1 MRRSLLSTVSFVL
14 KILMSRTKSLKNH
27 GVKVHGKKITVDWS
41 SKKFSCRLCYS
52 RFDKAANL
60 NTHISVNHKDEES
73 FLLRDLTDE
82 DFTHTCS
89 DCGLKY
95 VSKSVMDYH
104 SSRNHN
110 TPWSGEAYVR
120 CKICA
125 KVVKRDSFLSLHT
138 GWPTLRIEA
147 SSAN

>member
-60 NTHISVNHKDEES
+60 KAHQKVHKE
-73 FLLRDLTDE
+73 DLDLFDKTFIDE
-82 DFTHTCS
+82 DLSFECS
-89 DCGLKY
+89 DCGWRFITRNILDFHNRKEHSRALKY
-95 VSKSVMDYH
+95 EDQMKSSYDP
-104 SSRNHN
+104 
-110 TPWSGEAYVR
+110 TEKR
-120 CKICA
+120 CKCILC
-125 KVVKRDSFLSLHT
+125 
-138 GWPTLRIEA
+138 
-147 SSAN
+147 